1 MPKKTDDGINLID
14 FINNAQRQ
22 LGFTEHFTPG
32 FDDPKR
38 MAAPAIASTRLKL
51 NQLIPDLASLSR
63 DEYPITVRPAG
74 QKIRLGEELLLNS
87 CVAQFGAQVVLSE
100 GAPVEAKDGI
110 PLLYSRNQKFRVVKP
125 GIFSEAADGAE
136 IVASSYPVS
145 NADATMADAPS
156 SALRFTLAR
165 AGQKQITDDQLAY
178 EILTAVGLGLAR
190 EADRVLTAAILATTP
205 AEFTPGLAAA
215 AGLRFKG
222 LRALVG
228 TAGTGAF
235 VEDGKLTASGI
246 DGELTDVMTQTIIG
260 AWENS
265 AVFVHDDI
273 HLIMK
278 RTNAEGTLEVSI
290 FVNMK
295 AAVPDPSMFWL
306 GVVNPEPVMLYTPG

>member
-1 MPKKTDDGINLID
+1 MQKRTADGINLSE
-14 FINNAQRQ
+14 FIGQAQRQ

-51 NQLIPDLASLSR
+51 NQLIPDLANLSR
-63 DEYPITVRPAG
+63 DSYPVTVRPAG

-87 CVAQFGAQVVLSE
+87 CVAQFGAQIVPAES
-100 GAPVEAKDGI
+100 APVEQHGGI
-110 PLLYSRNQKFRVVKP
+110 NVLYNRNQKFRVVKP
-125 GIFSEAADGAE
+125 GVFAEIADGAE
-136 IVASSYPVS
+136 VTASAYPVS
-145 NADATMADAPS
+145 NADATLADAPS
-156 SALRFTLAR
+156 SALRFTLTR
-165 AGQKQITDDQLAY
+165 AGQKQITEDQLAY

-190 EADRVLTAAILATTP
+190 EADRVLTAAILATLP
-205 AEFTPGLAAA
+205 AEFTIGLAAA

-265 AVFVHDDI
+265 AVFIHDDI
-273 HLIMK
+273 HLIAK
-278 RTNAEGTLEVSI
+278 RTNTEGTLDVSI